1 MTIPTRNMP
10 DRTWLH
16 LGSSFMKALVALS
29 SNTRSPPCSFLEETP
44 QISPTQC
51 LHMDFRSVERS
62 ESSERS
68 PLKSE
73 KCTHMS
79 YISVLNENFELNNKG
94 RTRSCLKVWG
104 DQIKRNKR
112 KRQHDQD
119 TVFKKIQ
126 KATSI
131 VLIFLNKGILPF
143 VVSEVF
149 LMFTQ
154 ITISSSISSTSLFI
168 VTRVC
173 HTRFPIYSNNM

>member
-1 MTIPTRNMP
+1 MR
-10 DRTWLH
+10 W
-16 LGSSFMKALVALS
+16 
-29 SNTRSPPCSFLEETP
+29 SN
-44 QISPTQC
+44 
-51 LHMDFRSVERS
+51 
-62 ESSERS
+62 
-68 PLKSE
+68 
-73 KCTHMS
+73 
-79 YISVLNENFELNNKG
+79 
-94 RTRSCLKVWG
+94 
-104 DQIKRNKR
+104 KRNKR

-168 VTRVC
+168 VTRFC
-173 HTRFPIYSNNM
+173 HTRFPIYSNNMQLLKMKLQRNTNSYRYCKLNIVSQLWQLAMFKILLKRDFNPYSGNLQMIHL

>member
-1 MTIPTRNMP
+1 MR
-10 DRTWLH
+10 W
-16 LGSSFMKALVALS
+16 
-29 SNTRSPPCSFLEETP
+29 SN
-44 QISPTQC
+44 
-51 LHMDFRSVERS
+51 
-62 ESSERS
+62 
-68 PLKSE
+68 
-73 KCTHMS
+73 
-79 YISVLNENFELNNKG
+79 
-94 RTRSCLKVWG
+94 
-104 DQIKRNKR
+104 KRNKR

-168 VTRVC
+168 VTRFC
-173 HTRFPIYSNNM
+173 HTRFPIYSNNMQFKWNFNATQILTGIVSYINIVSQLWQLAMFKILLKRDLTLIRVTYKWSIFNQHIPVILLNCFCVFSLEWNISVCSFHEQINV

>member
-1 MTIPTRNMP
+1 MKT
-10 DRTWLH
+10 
-16 LGSSFMKALVALS
+16 SSW
-29 SNTRSPPCSFLEETP
+29 
-44 QISPTQC
+44 
-51 LHMDFRSVERS
+51 
-62 ESSERS
+62 
-68 PLKSE
+68 
-73 KCTHMS
+73 
-79 YISVLNENFELNNKG
+79 NNKG

-168 VTRVC
+168 VTRFC
-173 HTRFPIYSNNM
+173 HTRFPIYSNNMQFKWNFNATQILTGIVSYINIVSQLWQLAMFKILLKRDFNLYSGNLQMIHL